1 MISITYTDLY
11 NIQICIFWCNTF
23 LRVFNMAS
31 DMQERIL
38 AAASRLFQANGI
50 NATGVDTIVAEAGIA
65 KMTLYKYFPAKEDLI
80 LEVVRQRSREFAE
93 WLANRLN
100 TTARN
105 PAEKLQLLFDAV
117 EEWLAN
123 PQCSGLAFIKASAE
137 FPQPDNAVNKLSV
150 ELSAEFRDYI
160 TSLARDAGVRTPEAL
175 GLQLAMLIEG
185 AVLSQQ
191 LSKNNTALE
200 YARQAAR
207 VLIASA
213 T

>member
-1 MISITYTDLY
+1 
-11 NIQICIFWCNTF
+11 
-23 LRVFNMAS
+23 MAS

-80 LEVVRQRSREFAE
+80 LEVVKRRSREFSE
-93 WLANRLN
+93 WLSLRLDR
-100 TTARN
+100 TAKT
-105 PAEKLQLLFDAV
+105 PTEKLQQLFDAV

-137 FPQPDNAVNKLSV
+137 FPQPDSAINKLSAQ
-150 ELSAEFRDYI
+150 LSEEFRSYI
-160 TSLARDAGVRTPEAL
+160 IDLAKAAHVRAPEAL

-185 AVLSQQ
+185 AVLSEQ
-191 LSKNNTALE
+191 LASNPAALE
-200 YARQAAR
+200 YAKQAAR
-207 VLIASA
+207 VLIDTASR
-213 T
+213 